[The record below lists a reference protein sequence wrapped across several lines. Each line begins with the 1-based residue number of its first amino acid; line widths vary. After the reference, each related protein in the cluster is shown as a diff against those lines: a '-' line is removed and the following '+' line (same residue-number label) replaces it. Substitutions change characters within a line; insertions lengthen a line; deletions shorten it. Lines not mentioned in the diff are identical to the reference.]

1 VKLVGFGCSFT
12 YGAELVDPALDGLYN
27 ATSESYNR
35 DIHYRNIPWRKSHCW
50 LGLLAE
56 YFNCEYDNR
65 SEPGNSNYAM
75 QYQFADWFNNYRNPD
90 ERVVVC
96 VAWTALPRFSWLD
109 ETWTHNSTVRNDEKF
124 LHSRKDW
131 IISNVDHKYWTD
143 AAKLFVN
150 SVCNLHNIPI
160 LQFNAL
166 GAHTPAKYNN
176 YFLDGLTMESML
188 KDAQQSDDRLDLFAS
203 GGHPNELGHEY
214 FTIRL
219 HNFAKERII

>member
-1 VKLVGFGCSFT
+1 MRLVGFGCSFT
-12 YGAELVDPALDGLYN
+12 YGTELINPDIDPNDHWANVRYRESNVWLGQLAELLG
-27 ATSESYNR
+27 ATWN
-35 DIHYRNIPWRKSHCW
+35 N
-50 LGLLAE
+50 LAE
-56 YFNCEYDNR
+56 
-65 SEPGNSNYAM
+65 PANSNYAI
-75 QYQFADWFNNYRNPD
+75 QYQFADWFNNNRNPS
-90 ERVVVC
+90 ESVVVC

-109 ETWTHNSTVRNDEKF
+109 DTWTHNGTVRDDQKF

-131 IISNVDHKYWTD
+131 ITSNVDHIYWTD

-150 SVCNLHNIPI
+150 SVCKLHNIPI

-166 GAHTPAKYNN
+166 GKHNPAHYDN

-203 GGHPNELGHEY
+203 GGHPNIAGHEY

-219 HNFAKERII
+219 HEFAEQRII

>member
-12 YGAELVDPALDGLYN
+12 YGSELIDPELDNTFDEKSQSIVWDRHYTN
-27 ATSESYNR
+27 TRYRESNV
-35 DIHYRNIPWRKSHCW
+35 W
-50 LGLLAE
+50 LGQLAKLLGATW
-56 YFNCEYDNR
+56 DNR
-65 SEPGNSNYAM
+65 SEPANSNYAI
-75 QYQFADWFNNYRNPD
+75 QYQFADWFNNDRNTS
-90 ERVVVC
+90 ESVVVC
-96 VAWTALPRFSWLD
+96 VAWSEPQRFSWLD
-109 ETWTHNSTVRNDEKF
+109 KTWTHNNTVRDDEKF

-131 IISNVDHKYWTD
+131 IVGNVDHNYWTD

-150 SVCNLHNIPI
+150 SVCKLHDIPI

-166 GAHTPAKYNN
+166 GNHKSTQYNN
-176 YFLDGLTMESML
+176 YFLDGLTMESVL

-219 HNFAKERII
+219 HDFAKERII